1 MNKRSEIE
9 THGMD
14 GQLRFYCV
22 PSIWKFGMPLFR
34 NIVLP
39 PPMCLHLVWSDLRS
53 SPSVCKEMPA
63 QPRAFLLKM
72 LSGKTYDLAC
82 LTHRGHNVDF
92 DDMIM
97 FFNHT
102 VTGCHNLQLNLEE
115 KIKFWSMHIF

>member
-9 THGMD
+9 T
-14 GQLRFYCV
+14 
-22 PSIWKFGMPLFR
+22 WKFGMQVFR
-34 NIVLP
+34 SLSWNIVLP
-39 PPMCLHLVWSDLRS
+39 PPMCLHPVWSDLRS

-82 LTHRGHNVDF
+82 LTHMGLNVDF
-92 DDMIM
+92 ADMIM
-97 FFNHT
+97 FINPT

-115 KIKFWSMHIF
+115 KVKFWLMHIF